1 MTGFGFFGQL
11 LGGCGWFL
19 SSCGWFFEWL
29 WLVVAGCG
37 WLWVVLGV
45 CGWLWM
51 VVGGWILSYNYF
63 SKLFL

>member
-1 MTGFGFFGQL
+1 MA
-11 LGGCGWFL
+11 
-19 SSCGWFFEWL
+19 
-29 WLVVAGCG
+29 VAGCG

>member
-1 MTGFGFFGQL
+1 MVV
-11 LGGCGWFL
+11 GGCGWFL